1 MWDRGPFVGQET
13 RSFPTY
19 RLAMTRGFRS
29 LEHTADK
36 AIEAWGPDLRELF
49 AAAAEGMFSESVSCE
64 GIAAAHEWVVEADG
78 DSLEGLLH
86 AWLSELLWVS
96 EREDEAICR
105 VEVESLEEGPFR
117 LRGRAWGGAPPADM
131 PHTGA
136 PVKAV
141 TYHDLRVW
149 QEQAPSAKGTGPEAP
164 GEQGVWRAH
173 IVFDV

>member
-1 MWDRGPFVGQET
+1 
-13 RSFPTY
+13 
-19 RLAMTRGFRS
+19 MTRGF
-29 LEHTADK
+29 LPLDHTADK
-36 AIEAWGPDLRELF
+36 AIEAWGADLPQLF
-49 AAAAEGMFSESVSCE
+49 AAAAEGMFSESVACE
-64 GIAAAHEWVVEADG
+64 GIAAAHEWSIEVDG
-78 DSLEGLLH
+78 DSIEELLR

-105 VEVESLEEGPFR
+105 VEIEELQTEPLR
-117 LRGRAWGGAPPADM
+117 LRGRAWGGSPPADS

-149 QEQAPSAKGTGPEAP
+149 QEQAPSAEATGPEAP
-164 GEQGVWRAH
+164 AQQGVWRAH